1 MNCLSVSLQTSSCCG
16 LIKFIVELQITIL
29 AKAPPK
35 PKAAE
40 HSLSNRHT
48 DRKLTNKCG
57 GWWYSSRRSQS
68 SYLINCLSNCY
79 WLPSIPFSSC
89 CCSIDNFVYT
99 REPKQPGRKG
109 VAATVVFDL
118 TIQPSSIHLMIPP
131 TPPHHS
137 LSDTLLFRRCPFA
150 VSCFTVFSPCSC
162 TVKYEGRAGGV
173 KYIGPHNNHRPTKTN
188 FISDFSEIHNTST
201 HGRMQLS

>member
-1 MNCLSVSLQTSSCCG
+1 M
-16 LIKFIVELQITIL
+16 
-29 AKAPPK
+29 
-35 PKAAE
+35 
-40 HSLSNRHT
+40 
-48 DRKLTNKCG
+48 
-57 GWWYSSRRSQS
+57 
-68 SYLINCLSNCY
+68 
-79 WLPSIPFSSC
+79 
-89 CCSIDNFVYT
+89 YT

-150 VSCFTVFSPCSC
+150 ESCFTVFSPCSC
-162 TVKYEGRAGGV
+162 TVEYEGRAGGV
-173 KYIGPHNNHRPTKTN
+173 KYIGLHNNHRPTKTN

-201 HGRMQLS
+201 HGRMQLSWAKGRNKLKLPQWVSHDVVQWWNSNGVSLSMRCSCRMESDKRLEEIHTPDWGICAKLPNTIYKGVDNHRTRVYNGDMGTHCCYSPW

>member
-1 MNCLSVSLQTSSCCG
+1 MLWVNQVYCRITNYNPCKSST
-16 LIKFIVELQITIL
+16 L
-29 AKAPPK
+29 
-35 PKAAE
+35 AAE

-137 LSDTLLFRRCPFA
+137 LSDTLLFRRCPPLPFCGELLH
-150 VSCFTVFSPCSC
+150 CFLSVLMH
-162 TVKYEGRAGGV
+162 RGV
-173 KYIGPHNNHRPTKTN
+173 
-188 FISDFSEIHNTST
+188 
-201 HGRMQLS
+201 